1 MQPVRSHIV
10 SHREHRDRDIILDAV
25 RRGRIASRR
34 IACHQIIVSGRPM
47 ATAVR
52 ARIMRG
58 EYDFI
63 SLRKAYLI
71 ADAVGVDLTLS
82 AAA

>member
-25 RRGRIASRR
+25 RRRIASRR